1 MVDPERGE
9 HPGEWKGQHM
19 IIYNSSSTGTSD
31 TYQFQTPVTKI
42 ALQGTG
48 TWTGVVNGSV
58 GGAFTQI
65 VASST
70 AAASA
75 IKYHSTGFMTSRV
88 QVVLSAVGSTD
99 FQLHVVGL
107 P

>member
-1 MVDPERGE
+1 
-9 HPGEWKGQHM
+9 M
-19 IIYNSSSTGTSD
+19 IIYNSSSTGTSE
-31 TYQFQTPVTKI
+31 TYQFQKPVTKL

-58 GGAFTQI
+58 GGAWTQI

-70 AAASA
+70 AAANA
-75 IKYHSTGFMTSRV
+75 IRFHSTGFLTSRV
-88 QVVLSAVGSTD
+88 QVVLTAVGSTD
-99 FQLHVVGL
+99 FQLHVVGS